1 MDGGAPGNAGFAK
14 IRSKA
19 RGSLRSSTEDLHRPV
34 RREPSKFAGLGC
46 IPPLRPCFGTPPT
59 RHSRGRYD
67 FSKAVISSARG
78 SPGAVDEVSSGLLT
92 GLAFALVL
100 GGATWLAVG
109 LIEWAET
116 R

>member
-1 MDGGAPGNAGFAK
+1 VILDGGSPPTGAARTQQ
-14 IRSKA
+14 IR
-19 RGSLRSSTEDLHRPV
+19 
-34 RREPSKFAGLGC
+34 GLDC